1 MKGWEHEH
9 QQTPVSELNDFIWE
23 FDMAIIIDTFVLF
36 WHNLLLSIICLQP
49 FPTCLLDY
57 ASREWYF

>member
-9 QQTPVSELNDFIWE
+9 QQTPVSELKDFIWE

-36 WHNLLLSIICLQP
+36 WHN
-49 FPTCLLDY
+49 
-57 ASREWYF
+57 